1 MAAFLTNEAKLF
13 ESLSLKGGVLKKKEL
28 LQALLLA
35 EELFENELFVRNL
48 LKEEAKNLA
57 FIIDKLSL
65 CYFRAEEGEYPRTLL
80 LELAKLTDKVLLR
93 AIIRKYS

>member
-28 LQALLLA
+28 LQALILA

-57 FIIDKLSL
+57 FITHNLKAGGSNPPPATICRLQS
-65 CYFRAEEGEYPRTLL
+65 
-80 LELAKLTDKVLLR
+80 
-93 AIIRKYS
+93 